1 MPDIYTLGAARVTD
15 ASGSNILPVVKL
27 QLEVDPESGDAEDFG
42 EVPLMPC
49 LGLTALPAPP
59 DDDGRAEGLAIE
71 GVGGFTAVVAGARD
85 ARCVD
90 VVAQLQPGETALHN
104 TGGDQDKRSRVF
116 CKENLVALL
125 VGDDSTF
132 VIDRGQKYAI
142 LAIPEAGQ
150 FELSKANGFMV
161 ADTSGAG
168 ITIKDG
174 KMTLNAGQVSLP
186 GGLHVGGAA
195 AEPLVKVSGL
205 LAYLSAL
212 EVLLTT
218 LATQIDAKVPSTPPV
233 VPTLGAVG
241 TFVTTASA
249 FKTQLTALTTNGS

>member
-90 VVAQLQPGETALHN
+90 VVGQLGPGETALHS
-104 TGGDQDKRSRVF
+104 TGGSAGKRSRVF
-116 CKENLVALL
+116 CKENSLSGLIGTDTGWVLDRGEGL
-125 VGDDSTF
+125 FTITINKQIRIQIDDSAKKIT
-132 VIDRGQKYAI
+132 VAPNGN
-142 LAIPEAGQ
+142 
-150 FELSKANGFMV
+150 KAWIEIVDGTINLMGGVNG
-161 ADTSGAG
+161 G
-168 ITIKDG
+168 
-174 KMTLNAGQVSLP
+174 N
-186 GGLHVGGAA
+186 AA
-195 AEPLVKVSGL
+195 AQSLTMNAA
-205 LAYLSAL
+205 LAAAI
-212 EVLLTT
+212 TT
-218 LATQIDAKVPSTPPV
+218 LAAAMTTI
-233 VPTLGAVG
+233 GA
-241 TFVTTASA
+241 AP
-249 FKTQLTALTTNGS
+249 LTGAALAGALTTMAGTISATAGTTLMRGI